1 MSYSIAYDP
10 TKFIVASMREMVS
23 TLVVALILVV
33 LVTWLF
39 IQDWRATLIPAV
51 AIPVSLVGTFSV
63 MYALGYSINTLT
75 MFGLI
80 LVIGSLVDD
89 AIVVVENTQGIMERE
104 GLPAREAAIK
114 SMRQITGAVIATTL
128 VTVACYA
135 PLTAAWWGPSTAS
148 SR

>member
-1 MSYSIAYDP
+1 MNRIKAELATWEQRFPPGVSYSIAYDP

-104 GLPAREAAIK
+104 GLPA
-114 SMRQITGAVIATTL
+114 
-128 VTVACYA
+128 
-135 PLTAAWWGPSTAS
+135 
-148 SR
+148 